1 MKRKYQVVA
10 HMQQNHRLDS
20 EVSDSS
26 DSELDQAEP
35 VQVSTELRRL
45 GVTTKKASQLSG
57 TKHADLDN
65 LKPTQPSHHDPKPKQ
80 PSHKDPPSHHDLK
93 PTQPNPKNSPSRH
106 EPKPTQPSPKNPPS
120 HHVHPKPRQLS
131 IKNFLIHE
139 DDPGLGRP
147 PHAAPSDRMQ
157 RISETS
163 ANFASLPR
171 KHRAGRRQATA
182 ANKGSD
188 ENDQRLQNRGATSA
202 LITSSTPTKKR
213 RRVLNDGCNSAFN
226 NPPKRLKPNGQL

>member
-10 HMQQNHRLDS
+10 HMQQNHRLDN

-26 DSELDQAEP
+26 DSESDQAEP
-35 VQVSTELRRL
+35 IQISTELRRL
-45 GVTTKKASQLSG
+45 GVTTKKANRLPDSNT

-65 LKPTQPSHHDPKPKQ
+65 PKPTQPSHKDSPSHHDPKPKQ
-80 PSHKDPPSHHDLK
+80 PS
-93 PTQPNPKNSPSRH
+93 PKNL
-106 EPKPTQPSPKNPPS
+106 PS

-139 DDPGLGRP
+139 DDLGLGRP

-171 KHRAGRRQATA
+171 EHRAWRRQATA
-182 ANKGSD
+182 ANTGSD
-188 ENDQRLQNRGATSA
+188 DNDQRLQNRGATSA
-202 LITSSTPTKKR
+202 LMTSSTPTKKR
-213 RRVLNDGCNSAFN
+213 RRFLNDGCSSAFY
-226 NPPKRLKPNGQL
+226 NPPKRLKPDGQL